1 MAYVTVPKDLTKIKS
16 KMLFGLTKRQLVCFG
31 SAALVGVPLFFL
43 SKGSMGTTPAALCMI
58 LVMLPFFLFA
68 LYEKNGQ
75 TPEALLGN
83 LIQCKFIRPKKRVY
97 QTNNAYSALEKQAEL
112 ERTVGRIA
120 SGAGKRGRGRRRLT
134 RQERKQI
141 EAVIR
146 QAKGDGKNH
155 TVQASLPFR
164 NMHPDGLCR
173 LDDRHFSK
181 TIAYAD
187 VSYRLA
193 GPDDQRDI
201 FERLCDFYN
210 GYDPSIGVQMTLS
223 SSHKAGGGDLFRMA
237 AQGDDLDGIRA
248 EASGILQT
256 QYERGS
262 NGYVKSKYVTLT
274 IEAESIQAA
283 RARFSRIEADTLNRF
298 KVMGAAAKVLDGKER
313 LALLHGLLH
322 PRGEPFAFEWDWLAP
337 SGLSVKDFIVPSS
350 FEFGETRRFRMG
362 EMYGAVSFLQILA
375 PEIQDR
381 ILTDFMDVEGNLLV
395 TMHVRGINQNEAIKM
410 VKRKIT
416 DLDAM
421 KIQEQKKAARSGYDL
436 DILPS
441 DLSTYGGAAK
451 NLLQD
456 LQSRNE
462 RMFNMTFLMLHLA
475 PTKQKL
481 EIAVSQSASVAQTH
495 NCILTRLDFQ
505 QEDGLMSSLPLGL
518 NRIRIERSLTTSALA
533 VFVPFVTQELFMGGD
548 AMYYGLNALSGN
560 MILLDRKQSRCPNGL
575 VFGTPGSGKSMSC
588 KREITY
594 VMLTTK
600 DNVIICDPED
610 EYSPLVNRLGG
621 QVIRLSPNSRDY
633 VNPLDINLN
642 YSEEEN
648 PLALKSD
655 FVLSFCELIMGSKT
669 GLEAIEKTV
678 IDRAVQKIYQPYFA
692 DPRPENMP
700 ILSDLMAALTA
711 QHIPE
716 ADRVAQALDL
726 YVNGSLNFFNH
737 RTTVD
742 IRNRLVCF
750 DIKGLGKNLKK
761 PGMLIVQDAVWNTVT
776 VNRSIG
782 RATWY
787 FVDEFHLLLKE
798 EQTAAYSAEIWKRFR
813 KWGGVPTGAT
823 QNPKD
828 LLSSPEIENILENS
842 DFIYLLNLSAGDR
855 KLMTERLNI
864 SAEQLA
870 YVTNADP
877 GSGLLFFQ
885 NVILPFKDEFPKTTE
900 LYRLLTT
907 KPSEVSHDGET
918 G

>member
-1 MAYVTVPKDLTKIKS
+1 
-16 KMLFGLTKRQLVCFG
+16 MLKKAEKPENVQ
-31 SAALVGVPLFFL
+31 
-43 SKGSMGTTPAALCMI
+43 PAA
-58 LVMLPFFLFA
+58 
-68 LYEKNGQ
+68 
-75 TPEALLGN
+75 
-83 LIQCKFIRPKKRVY
+83 KR
-97 QTNNAYSALEKQAEL
+97 K
-112 ERTVGRIA
+112 
-120 SGAGKRGRGRRRLT
+120 LT
-134 RQERKQI
+134 RAERKQI
-141 EAVIR
+141 EAIIR
-146 QAKGDGKNH
+146 QAKGDGKPH
-155 TVQASLPFR
+155 TVQDSIPFR
-164 NMHPDGLCR
+164 NLYPDGLCR
-173 LDDRHFSK
+173 LDDRLFSK
-181 TIAYAD
+181 TIAYED
-187 VSYRLA
+187 VNYRLA
-193 GPDDQRDI
+193 GPDDQRNI

-223 SSHKAGGGDLFRMA
+223 SRHEDKNGNMFGMD
-237 AQGDDLDGIRA
+237 AQGDALDDMRV
-248 EASGILQT
+248 EASGILQM
-256 QYERGS
+256 QYERGN
-262 NGYVKSKYVTLT
+262 NGFVKSKYVTLT
-274 IEAESIQAA
+274 IEAENLPAA

-298 KVMGAAAKVLDGKER
+298 KVMGAGARVLDGKER

-322 PRGEPFAFEWDWLAP
+322 PEGGQFAFEWDWLSA
-337 SGLSVKDFIVPSS
+337 SGLSVKDFISPSS
-350 FEFGETRRFRMG
+350 FEFGETRRFRIG

-395 TMHVRGINQNEAIKM
+395 TMHIRGINQNEAIKM

-518 NRIRIERSLTTSALA
+518 NRIKIERSLTTSALA
-533 VFVPFVTQELFMGGD
+533 VFIPFVTQELFMGGG
-548 AMYYGLNALSGN
+548 AMYYGLNALSNN

-678 IDRAVQKIYQPYFA
+678 IDRAVQMIYQPYFA

-700 ILSDLMAALTA
+700 VLGDLLDALMA
-711 QHIPE
+711 QGIPE
-716 ADRVAQALDL
+716 AERVAQALDL
-726 YVNGSLNFFNH
+726 YVN
-737 RTTVD
+737 
-742 IRNRLVCF
+742 NRLVCF

-798 EQTAAYSAEIWKRFR
+798 EQTAAYSAEVWKRFR

-864 SAEQLA
+864 STEQLA

-885 NVILPFKDEFPKTTE
+885 NVILPFRDEFPKDTE
-900 LYRLLTT
+900 LYKLLTT
-907 KPSEVSHDGET
+907 KPSEVTHDGES

>member
-1 MAYVTVPKDLTKIKS
+1 LLKKAEKPKNV
-16 KMLFGLTKRQLVCFG
+16 Q
-31 SAALVGVPLFFL
+31 
-43 SKGSMGTTPAALCMI
+43 PAA
-58 LVMLPFFLFA
+58 
-68 LYEKNGQ
+68 
-75 TPEALLGN
+75 
-83 LIQCKFIRPKKRVY
+83 KR
-97 QTNNAYSALEKQAEL
+97 K
-112 ERTVGRIA
+112 
-120 SGAGKRGRGRRRLT
+120 LT
-134 RQERKQI
+134 RAERKQI
-141 EAVIR
+141 EAIIR
-146 QAKGDGKNH
+146 QAKGDGKPH
-155 TVQASLPFR
+155 TVQDSIPFR
-164 NMHPDGLCR
+164 NLYPDGLCR
-173 LDDRHFSK
+173 LDDRLFSK
-181 TIAYAD
+181 TIAYED
-187 VSYRLA
+187 VNYRLA

-223 SSHKAGGGDLFRMA
+223 SRHADKNGNLFGMD
-237 AQGDDLDGIRA
+237 AQGDALDDMRV
-248 EASGILQT
+248 EASGILQM
-256 QYERGS
+256 QYERGN
-262 NGYVKSKYVTLT
+262 NGFVKRKYVTLT
-274 IEAESIQAA
+274 IEAENLPAA

-298 KVMGAAAKVLDGKER
+298 KVMGAGARVLDGKER

-322 PRGEPFAFEWDWLAP
+322 PGGGQFAFEWDWLPA
-337 SGLSVKDFIVPSS
+337 SGLSVKGHFIAPSS

-495 NCILTRLDFQ
+495 NCILTRLYFQ

-518 NRIRIERSLTTSALA
+518 NRIKIERSLTTSALA
-533 VFVPFVTQELFMGGD
+533 VFIPFVTQELFMGGG
-548 AMYYGLNALSGN
+548 AMYYGLNALSNN

-678 IDRAVQKIYQPYFA
+678 IDRAVQMIYQPYFA

-700 ILSDLMAALTA
+700 VLGDLLNALMA
-711 QHIPE
+711 QGIPE
-716 ADRVAQALDL
+716 AERVAQALDL

-798 EQTAAYSAEIWKRFR
+798 EQTAAYSAEVWKRFR

-870 YVTNADP
+870 YVTNSEP
-877 GSGLLFFQ
+877 GHGLLFFN
-885 NVILPFKDEFPKTTE
+885 NVILPFADDFPKDTE
-900 LYRLLTT
+900 LYKLLTT
-907 KPSEVSHDGET
+907 KPSEVEHDRLEGR
-918 G
+918 

>member
-1 MAYVTVPKDLTKIKS
+1 
-16 KMLFGLTKRQLVCFG
+16 MLKRTAKPENSQ
-31 SAALVGVPLFFL
+31 
-43 SKGSMGTTPAALCMI
+43 PAA
-58 LVMLPFFLFA
+58 
-68 LYEKNGQ
+68 
-75 TPEALLGN
+75 
-83 LIQCKFIRPKKRVY
+83 KR
-97 QTNNAYSALEKQAEL
+97 K
-112 ERTVGRIA
+112 
-120 SGAGKRGRGRRRLT
+120 LT
-134 RQERKQI
+134 RAERKQI
-141 EAVIR
+141 EAIIR
-146 QAKGDGKNH
+146 QAKGDGKPH
-155 TVQASLPFR
+155 TVQDSIPFR
-164 NMHPDGLCR
+164 NLYPDGLCR
-173 LDDRHFSK
+173 LDDRLFSK
-181 TIAYAD
+181 TIAYED
-187 VSYRLA
+187 VNYRLA

-223 SSHKAGGGDLFRMA
+223 SRHEDKNGNLFGMD
-237 AQGDDLDGIRA
+237 AQGDALDDMRV
-248 EASGILQT
+248 EASGILQI
-256 QYERGS
+256 QYERGN
-262 NGYVKSKYVTLT
+262 NGFVKRKYVTLT
-274 IEAESIQAA
+274 IEAENLPAA

-298 KVMGAAAKVLDGKER
+298 KVMGAGARVLDGKER

-322 PRGEPFAFEWDWLAP
+322 PEGGQFAFEWNWLPA
-337 SGLSVKDFIVPSS
+337 SGLSVKDFIAPSS
-350 FEFGETRRFRMG
+350 FEFGETRRFRIG

-518 NRIRIERSLTTSALA
+518 NRIKIERSLTTSALA
-533 VFVPFVTQELFMGGD
+533 VFIPFVTQELFMGGN
-548 AMYYGLNALSGN
+548 AMYYGLNALSNN

-678 IDRAVQKIYQPYFA
+678 IDRAVQMIYQPYFA
-692 DPRPENMP
+692 DPRPESMP
-700 ILSDLMAALTA
+700 VLGDLLDALMA
-711 QHIPE
+711 QGIPE
-716 ADRVAQALDL
+716 AERVAQALDL

-737 RTTVD
+737 RTTVPPW
-742 IRNRLVCF
+742 I
-750 DIKGLGKNLKK
+750 
-761 PGMLIVQDAVWNTVT
+761 
-776 VNRSIG
+776 S
-782 RATWY
+782 AT
-787 FVDEFHLLLKE
+787 
-798 EQTAAYSAEIWKRFR
+798 A
-813 KWGGVPTGAT
+813 
-823 QNPKD
+823 
-828 LLSSPEIENILENS
+828 
-842 DFIYLLNLSAGDR
+842 LSAS
-855 KLMTERLNI
+855 I
-864 SAEQLA
+864 SRASA
-870 YVTNADP
+870 R
-877 GSGLLFFQ
+877 
-885 NVILPFKDEFPKTTE
+885 I
-900 LYRLLTT
+900 
-907 KPSEVSHDGET
+907 
-918 G
+918 

>member
-1 MAYVTVPKDLTKIKS
+1 MNPGYFTKTIQFQDINYQLNQNEDKTAIFEGWCDFLNYFDSSVKFQLSFMNMAANKETYGQNIAIPPQDDDFDNIREEYTEMLRNQLARGNNGLIKTKYLT
-16 KMLFGLTKRQLVCFG
+16 FG
-31 SAALVGVPLFFL
+31 
-43 SKGSMGTTPAALCMI
+43 
-58 LVMLPFFLFA
+58 
-68 LYEKNGQ
+68 
-75 TPEALLGN
+75 
-83 LIQCKFIRPKKRVY
+83 
-97 QTNNAYSALEKQAEL
+97 
-112 ERTVGRIA
+112 
-120 SGAGKRGRGRRRLT
+120 
-134 RQERKQI
+134 I
-141 EAVIR
+141 EAANVKE
-146 QAKGDGKNH
+146 AK
-155 TVQASLPFR
+155 P
-164 NMHPDGLCR
+164 R
-173 LDDRHFSK
+173 LD
-181 TIAYAD
+181 
-187 VSYRLA
+187 
-193 GPDDQRDI
+193 
-201 FERLCDFYN
+201 
-210 GYDPSIGVQMTLS
+210 
-223 SSHKAGGGDLFRMA
+223 
-237 AQGDDLDGIRA
+237 
-248 EASGILQT
+248 
-256 QYERGS
+256 
-262 NGYVKSKYVTLT
+262 
-274 IEAESIQAA
+274 
-283 RARFSRIEADTLNRF
+283 RIETDLLNNF
-298 KVMGAAAKVLDGKER
+298 KRLGVAAEPLNGKQR
-313 LALLHGLLH
+313 LALMHGMFH
-322 PRGEPFAFEWDWLAP
+322 MDEHIEFRFEWEWLAP
-337 SGLSVKDFIVPSS
+337 SGLSVKDFIAPSS
-350 FEFGETRRFRMG
+350 FEFRNGKEFG
-362 EMYGAVSFLQILA
+362 VGKKLGAVSFLQILA
-375 PEIQDR
+375 PELNDR
-381 ILTDFMDVEGNLLV
+381 MLADFLDMESSLIV
-395 TMHVRGINQNEAIKM
+395 TMHIQSVDQTKAIKT

-416 DLDAM
+416 DLQKM
-421 KIQEQKKAARSGYDL
+421 TIEEQKKAVRSGYDM
-436 DILPS
+436 DIIPS
-441 DLSTYGGAAK
+441 DLATYGNEAK
-451 NLLQD
+451 KILQD

-518 NRIRIERSLTTSALA
+518 NRIKIERSLTTSALA
-533 VFVPFVTQELFMGGD
+533 VFIPFVIQELFMGGG
-548 AMYYGLNALSGN
+548 AMYYGLNALSNN

-648 PLALKSD
+648 PLTLKSD

-678 IDRAVQKIYQPYFA
+678 IDRAVQMIYQPYFA

-700 ILSDLMAALTA
+700 VLGDLLDALMA
-711 QHIPE
+711 QGIPE
-716 ADRVAQALDL
+716 AERVAQALDL

-776 VNRSIG
+776 INRAIG
-782 RATWY
+782 RSTWY

-885 NVILPFKDEFPKTTE
+885 NVILPFRDEFPKDTE
-900 LYRLLTT
+900 LYKLLTT
-907 KPSEVSHDGET
+907 KPSEVAHDGESR
-918 G
+918 